1 MHVPLI
7 MHIISLKCTFNFF
20 HFVNQNSAGVE
31 MVLELFNVGI
41 IEVNFTR
48 THSFTIIIL
57 S

>member
-1 MHVPLI
+1 MHVPVI

-41 IEVNFTR
+41 IEVNFTP